1 MRPGRSPGR
10 TAADQP
16 VADAVHSNATERP
29 LPAKV
34 EPATRSREKVT
45 AKRYALT
52 KPAANEPG
60 SRPLLL
66 VGARFIMGE
75 AADPGFPQPIG
86 TAVRLAGQAVS
97 SRGVD
102 EQKRGRNAVSGS
114 SGRAG
119 EAQRRRR
126 PDAHQVV
133 IVTASGMLYT

>member
-60 SRPLLL
+60 SRPLFL
-66 VGARFIMGE
+66 VGAGFIMGE
-75 AADPGFPQPIG
+75 ASDPGFPQPIG
-86 TAVRLAGQAVS
+86 TAVRLAGQAV
-97 SRGVD
+97 
-102 EQKRGRNAVSGS
+102 
-114 SGRAG
+114 
-119 EAQRRRR
+119 
-126 PDAHQVV
+126 
-133 IVTASGMLYT
+133 